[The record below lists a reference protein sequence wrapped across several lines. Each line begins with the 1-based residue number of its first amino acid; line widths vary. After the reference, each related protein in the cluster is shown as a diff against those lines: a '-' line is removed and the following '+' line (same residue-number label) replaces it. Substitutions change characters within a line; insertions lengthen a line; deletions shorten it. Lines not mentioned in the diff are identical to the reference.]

1 MIEITKSHKFCENM
15 DGAALQNGIDLQA
28 KYSWVTLHSLLHS
41 ERISYRQNESIWL
54 GDLLIA
60 EISEEIDGNIRSS
73 INYFRHKIAQAGTQD
88 SLDRSNIPLSIL
100 LMCGLLMSKYN
111 YIRWGFLFVLERL
124 LMSCKFLL
132 DEHEM
137 QLSNNKDLEHGKKDW
152 HLEKSHCSDR
162 HYEQCFVFGVS
173 DK

>member
-1 MIEITKSHKFCENM
+1 
-15 DGAALQNGIDLQA
+15 
-28 KYSWVTLHSLLHS
+28 
-41 ERISYRQNESIWL
+41 
-54 GDLLIA
+54 
-60 EISEEIDGNIRSS
+60 
-73 INYFRHKIAQAGTQD
+73 
-88 SLDRSNIPLSIL
+88 
-100 LMCGLLMSKYN
+100 MCGLLKSKYN

-124 LMSCKFLL
+124 LMSCKVLL